1 MRRVRRLLTL
11 GLVSLACMA
20 VGTLPAVADHQP
32 AAESL
37 PTTTPVKH
45 FIFLM
50 QENHSFDN
58 YFGTYP
64 GADGIPEGT
73 CMPVDSDDPAGR
85 CVEPFH
91 IGDSPITDLG
101 HTARVFEGQYNAGE
115 NDGFVSAFTD
125 EGDRT
130 DQAMGYYD
138 GRDIPYYWNVADNYV
153 LFDRFFTSARGGS
166 VWNHMYW
173 IAGVPG
179 SSADSIPVDG
189 LPDVTTIFDRL
200 EEAGV
205 SWKFYVQNYDP
216 TITYKTYV
224 EHEDTGRNAQ
234 VVWAPLLALPR
245 YVEDPELFSH
255 IVSLDEYYDD
265 LANGTLPAVS
275 YIVPSG
281 ASEHP
286 PGSIRAGE
294 RFVRTLHTALMRS
307 SAWSSSAFLWAYDD
321 WGGWYDH
328 VVPPQVDE
336 YGYGYRTPA
345 LLVSP
350 YAKKGVVD
358 STLLDFTSGLAFIEE
373 NWGVEPLAE
382 RDERAESFT
391 SAFDFEQAP
400 REPVLVPDTREVVER
415 PPSPT
420 ATIYASYAL
429 APAMGLLVAA
439 AVGVDSWRR
448 RRAGAR

>member
-1 MRRVRRLLTL
+1 VRRLGRALIVVVL
-11 GLVSLACMA
+11 GLGGLLLGASTAF
-20 VGTLPAVADHQP
+20 ADHQT
-32 AAESL
+32 AAERL

-64 GADGIPEGT
+64 GADGIPDGT
-73 CMPVDSDDPAGR
+73 CMPDDPADPSAG
-85 CVEPFH
+85 CVRPYH
-91 IGDSPITDLG
+91 IGDKPITDLG
-101 HTARVFEGQYNAGE
+101 HTARVFDGQLNAGA
-115 NDGFVSAFTD
+115 NDGFVSAFTA

-179 SSADSIPVDG
+179 STADSIPPEG
-189 LPDVTTIFDRL
+189 LPDTPTIFDRL

-205 SWKFYVQNYDP
+205 SWTFYVQNYDP

-224 EHEDTGRNAQ
+224 ENEDSGRNAQ

-245 YVEDPELFSH
+245 YVDDPELFSH
-255 IVSLDEYYDD
+255 IAPLDQYYDD

-286 PGSIRAGE
+286 PGSIQAGE

-336 YGYGYRTPA
+336 HGYGYRTPA

-350 YAKKGVVD
+350 YAKTGVVD
-358 STLLDFTSGLAFIEE
+358 STPLDFTSGLAFIEQ
-373 NWGVEPLAE
+373 NWGVAPLAQ
-382 RDERAESFT
+382 RDAQAQTFL
-391 SAFDFEQAP
+391 SAFDFDQEP
-400 REPVLVPDTREVVER
+400 REPQLVPDTRAQVA
-415 PPSPT
+415 PLTSPT
-420 ATIYASYAL
+420 STIYASYAL
-429 APAMGLLVAA
+429 APAVALVVA
-439 AVGVDSWRR
+439 AVGGLESWRR
-448 RRAGAR
+448 RRGPR